1 MDNSSA
7 PGRGDVVQHL
17 LSRPH
22 NSWLWDAG
30 GVDLDTG
37 QVRAFVAASESGS
50 FGRAAA
56 QLFMSQ
62 QALSKRIARLEAS
75 LGTLFTRSPGGV
87 TLTACGARFLP
98 DARDMVAMADAAVAG
113 ARGNRNGPLRVDVWG
128 HLHPT
133 DALVQ
138 GFAAEHPE
146 LVVEVSMRRNLPQS
160 LTAVQRREIDV
171 ATGNVAGL
179 PQHLPADLACE
190 LVTATP
196 LAALVGERHALAGR
210 SHLDAAVLRRHGLWW
225 PSEPGSAELGV
236 RRRVRDLHRCT
247 AARRRAQHR
256 AEHLDRHSRSGSGAG
271 DDRQHR
277 LAAAR
282 TLRDPAGALTADAV
296 LPLVSHLA
304 SNGCPSVCS
313 STSAQPARRRADT
326 RPARRR
332 RLASRRGRPRRR
344 PFRVATTGTA

>member
-7 PGRGDVVQHL
+7 PAWGEVVQHL
-17 LSRPH
+17 LSRHH

-50 FGRAAA
+50 FGRVAA
-56 QLFMSQ
+56 QLYMSQ

-87 TLTACGARFLP
+87 TLTARGARFLP
-98 DARDMVAMADAAVAG
+98 DARAVVATADAAVAS
-113 ARGNRNGPLRVDVWG
+113 ARGDRNGPLRVDVWG

-133 DALVQ
+133 YALVQ

-179 PQHLPADLACE
+179 PEHLPADLACE

-196 LAALVGERHALAGR
+196 LAALVADRHALAGY
-210 SHLDAAVLRRHGLWW
+210 SLLDAAALQQHGLWW
-225 PSEPGSAELGV
+225 PSEPGSVELSQFAAEYATFIGAPLVTGGRNMGLSTLIDTV
-236 RRRVRDLHRCT
+236 AADPATVTIVSTDWSLPEHSGTRLVPLRPTPYYPWYLIWPRTAAHPLVPALRHSLRAAGRIPDLH
-247 AARRRAQHR
+247 AADVWVPA
-256 AEHLDRHSRSGSGAG
+256 AVDRDGA
-271 DDRQHR
+271 
-277 LAAAR
+277 
-282 TLRDPAGALTADAV
+282 P
-296 LPLVSHLA
+296 SA
-304 SNGCPSVCS
+304 SP
-313 STSAQPARRRADT
+313 
-326 RPARRR
+326 
-332 RLASRRGRPRRR
+332 
-344 PFRVATTGTA
+344 

>member
-7 PGRGDVVQHL
+7 PARGDVVQHL

-22 NSWLWDAG
+22 NSWLWDGG

-56 QLFMSQ
+56 QLYMSQ

-87 TLTACGARFLP
+87 TLTARGARFLP

-128 HLHPT
+128 DLHPT
-133 DALVQ
+133 YALVQ

-146 LVVEVSMRRNLPQS
+146 LVVEVSMRRDLPQS

-196 LAALVGERHALAGR
+196 LAALVGERHALAGH

-225 PSEPGSAELGV
+225 RARQCRAGPV

-247 AARRRAQHR
+247 AAHRRAQHR

-304 SNGCPSVCS
+304 SNGCPSVRS

-344 PFRVATTGTA
+344 PFRVAMTGTA

>member
-1 MDNSSA
+1 M
-7 PGRGDVVQHL
+7 
-17 LSRPH
+17 
-22 NSWLWDAG
+22 
-30 GVDLDTG
+30 DLDTG

-56 QLFMSQ
+56 QLYMSQ

-87 TLTACGARFLP
+87 TLTARGARFLP

-133 DALVQ
+133 YALVQ

-160 LTAVQRREIDV
+160 LAAVQRREIDV

-210 SHLDAAVLRRHGLWW
+210 SHLDAADLRRHGLWW
-225 PSEPGSAELGV
+225 PSEPGSAELGQFAGEYATFIGARLLTGGRNIGLSTLIDTV
-236 RRRVRDLHRCT
+236 AADPTLVTIISTDWPLPEHSGTRLVPLRPTPYYPWYLIWPRTAAHPFVPALRHSLRAVGRIPDLHAADVWLPAAVERDGVPT
-247 AARRRAQHR
+247 A
-256 AEHLDRHSRSGSGAG
+256 S
-271 DDRQHR
+271 
-277 LAAAR
+277 
-282 TLRDPAGALTADAV
+282 P
-296 LPLVSHLA
+296 
-304 SNGCPSVCS
+304 
-313 STSAQPARRRADT
+313 
-326 RPARRR
+326 
-332 RLASRRGRPRRR
+332 
-344 PFRVATTGTA
+344 